1 MGAVRIPK
9 MVPGPNRLRAS
20 AAEDG
25 AMRAVRM
32 ATTRSVACRRAVPR
46 SESQRTSVARVRANR
61 EVPRYCGAIRCGLQP
76 PPKRRT
82 LVFRPGNSLQDNANF
97 GIGTLV
103 VDHRKAGA
111 TGPMPWEERCG
122 CGCEPI
128 TCLRSC

>member
-32 ATTRSVACRRAVPR
+32 ATTRSVACRMAVPR
-46 SESQRTSVARVRANR
+46 SESQRTSVARVPANR

-76 PPKRRT
+76 QPKRRSLVYPPRHAQQDKRDLCT
-82 LVFRPGNSLQDNANF
+82 LL
-97 GIGTLV
+97 L
-103 VDHRKAGA
+103 
-111 TGPMPWEERCG
+111 
-122 CGCEPI
+122 
-128 TCLRSC
+128 